1 MNSLLAL
8 QPINRIR
15 RNHGLEHATIHVLSA
30 HKRRSMAGYSDV
42 NGFWLMGDLP
52 TDEVEAAASEALRR
66 MKGGEHD
73 LAIHPNCGTN
83 FVTAG
88 TFAGLAAFVS
98 LIGARTWRDKLER
111 LPLTLA
117 FATAAIVFAQPVGL
131 RLQAEITTNGVVGE
145 LEIVSVKKVSVAPAV
160 MHRIETRG

>member
-1 MNSLLAL
+1 MNSLLSL
-8 QPINRIR
+8 QPIDRIR
-15 RNHGLEHATIHVLSA
+15 RNHGLEHATIHVLTSK
-30 HKRRSMAGYSDV
+30 KRRGVAGYSDAG
-42 NGFWLMGDLP
+42 GFWLLGDWP
-52 TDEVEAAASEALRR
+52 TEEVEAAVNEALQR
-66 MKGGEHD
+66 MRGGEHE
-73 LAIHPNCGTN
+73 LAIHPTCGTN

-88 TFAGLAAFVS
+88 AFAGLAAFVS

-111 LPLTLA
+111 LPLTLV

-145 LEIVSVKKVSVAPAV
+145 MEIVSVKKVSSSPAV

>member
-1 MNSLLAL
+1 MNSLLTL
-8 QPINRIR
+8 QPIARVR
-15 RNHGLEHATIHVLSA
+15 RNHGLEHATIHVLTA
-30 HKRRSMAGYSDV
+30 RKRRSMAGYSDA
-42 NGFWLMGDLP
+42 NGFWLLGDLP
-52 TDEVEAAASEALRR
+52 TDEVEAAAHEALKR

-131 RLQAEITTNGVVGE
+131 RLQAEITTNGVMGE
-145 LEIVSVKKVSVAPAV
+145 MEIASVKKVSTSPAV